1 MSDMFSELDKRYKDE
16 ISKYVVKGSFEAFIK
31 PMKIILTNNNVI
43 TMMVQSK
50 TQMDYF
56 KSQYYKRAIEILN
69 QLLNIENAEIKFL
82 VDPETDFE
90 VDEPSNKIVENSN
103 DKVNEVEDKK
113 TTEEDKSFNPFT
125 EKYKKTKLNKK
136 YTFENFIQGD
146 GNEIA
151 YASALQVANNPKNS
165 PYNPILIYGGV
176 GLGKTHLVQAI
187 GNKIFQEQGVHKVLY
202 LKSDQFVNDIVN
214 SIKDKTIDKYK
225 EFLKDKDIIIIDDI
239 QFFARREKSQ
249 EEFFHIFE
257 SIYQNDGI
265 IILTSDFHPKN
276 IHNLD
281 DRLKT
286 RFSMGLNTD
295 VRPPDLETRAAIIK
309 LKTEELSFELDD
321 EIIMYIANNI
331 NTNVREL
338 EGAVKT
344 LHSYSMINKDEKISM
359 IKAKDILKGLISQ
372 KKATLNVDKIQDI
385 VSDYFNI
392 KKDLLMSKSRTKEIA
407 DARAIAMYICTT
419 QLNSTTQSIGAHF
432 GGRDH
437 STVSHAAK
445 KIQDKLNKKDPEI
458 TKINDEILHIINLST
473 Y

>member
-1 MSDMFSELDKRYKDE
+1 MKKHLVE
-16 ISKYVVKGSFEAFIK
+16 GSFNAFIL
-31 PMKIILTNNNVI
+31 PTKIILRSENKI
-43 TMMVQSK
+43 TMMVPSRMHMDFIKAQYSK
-50 TQMDYF
+50 V
-56 KSQYYKRAIEILN
+56 AVEILN
-69 QLLNIENAEIKFL
+69 ELLSDDKSEIKYLIDPDTNFELGNEEESKTVFVHNSENAEVPKTEGL
-82 VDPETDFE
+82 ETQ
-90 VDEPSNKIVENSN
+90 NIA
-103 DKVNEVEDKK
+103 
-113 TTEEDKSFNPFT
+113 
-125 EKYKKTKLNKK
+125 KYKKTKLNPK
-136 YTFENFIQGD
+136 YTFDNFIQGD

-151 YASALQVANNPKNS
+151 YASAFQVAKNPKNS

-187 GNKIFQEQGVHKVLY
+187 GNKIFNDTKMNSVLY

-225 EFLKDKDIIIIDDI
+225 DFLKEKDVIIIDDI

-265 IILTSDFHPKN
+265 IILTSDFHPKE
-276 IHNLD
+276 IHDLD
-281 DRLKT
+281 ERLIS
-286 RFSMGLNTD
+286 RFLMGLITD

-309 LKTEELSFELDD
+309 LKSEELGFDLND
-321 EIIMYIANNI
+321 EITMYIANNI

-338 EGAVKT
+338 EGAVRT
-344 LHSYSMINKDEKISM
+344 LHSNYTLNQNESLTIQ
-359 IKAKDILKGLISQ
+359 KAKDVLRGLISQ
-372 KKATLNVDKIQDI
+372 KKVTLNIDKIQDI
-385 VSDYFNI
+385 VSDYFQI
-392 KKDLLMSKSRTKEIA
+392 KKDLLMSKTRTKEVA
-407 DARAIAMYICTT
+407 DARAIAMYLCTT

-445 KIQDKLNKKDPEI
+445 KIQELLNEKDPEI
-458 TKINDEILHIINLST
+458 SKIYDDILHTINLLT